1 MCGIVGIAGVMPVN
15 QSIYD
20 ALTVLQHRGQDAA
33 GIITIDANNCFR
45 LRKAN
50 GLVSDVFEARHMQ
63 RLQGNMGIGHVRYPT
78 AGSSSASEAQPFY
91 VNSPYGI
98 TLAHNGNLTNAHEL
112 RKKLFE
118 EKRRHINTT
127 SDSEILLNIFASEL
141 DNFRHYP
148 LEADNI
154 FAAIAATNRLIRG
167 AYACVAMIIGHG
179 MVAFRDPNG
188 IRPLVL
194 GKRDID
200 ENRTEYMVASESVAL
215 DTLGFDFL
223 RDVAPEKRFTSL
235 KKGSYLPVSVL
246 TIRSAIR
253 ACLSMYTLLAGLV
266 HRQNFRL
273 QRAREYG
280 HQTGRENCPRMGR
293 SGYRRGDP
301 YSGNLV

>member
-63 RLQGNMGIGHVRYPT
+63 RMQGNMGIGHVRYPT

-194 GKRDID
+194 GKRDVGD
-200 ENRTEYMVASESVAL
+200 GRYSDPGDLLRHRAGNRPHSRQ
-215 DTLGFDFL
+215 TLSSGL
-223 RDVAPEKRFTSL
+223 REKPLRRPDVYHA
-235 KKGSYLPVSVL
+235 
-246 TIRSAIR
+246 RSA
-253 ACLSMYTLLAGLV
+253 AAS
-266 HRQNFRL
+266 
-273 QRAREYG
+273 
-280 HQTGRENCPRMGR
+280 
-293 SGYRRGDP
+293 
-301 YSGNLV
+301 

>member
-215 DTLGFDFL
+215 DTLAL
-223 RDVAPEKRFTSL
+223 ISCVTSRLAKRFTSL
-235 KKGSYLPVSVL
+235 KKGSCLPVNVL

-253 ACLSMYTLLAGLV
+253 ACLSMYTLLA
-266 HRQNFRL
+266 RTRSSTKFPFT
-273 QRAREYG
+273 AR
-280 HQTGRENCPRMGR
+280 
-293 SGYRRGDP
+293 
-301 YSGNLV
+301 V